1 MSKIVV
7 DLPNFIIS
15 NFVVQQNEANSSIF
29 FFLHTVHNSI
39 ECIYFNVRVF

>member
-15 NFVVQQNEANSSIF
+15 NFVVQQNEANSSN